1 MNPDNRMVSVFQRFT
16 LIEKV
21 RYTDYRTLKGRS
33 LLIVSGRTQFI
44 WEITVYRLRCCFSV
58 STCTIVIRCGVY
70 SIGLYLVHMQLHGW
84 RFSLHNITDMCV
96 GKVHARSVC
105 SKKACTCV
113 SRMPVGDTLCKCVFS
128 VK

>member
-33 LLIVSGRTQFI
+33 LLIASGRTQFI

-58 STCTIVIRCGVY
+58 STHY
-70 SIGLYLVHMQLHGW
+70 S
-84 RFSLHNITDMCV
+84 
-96 GKVHARSVC
+96 
-105 SKKACTCV
+105 
-113 SRMPVGDTLCKCVFS
+113 DTLRCIQYWSIPCAYAITWLEIQFT
-128 VK
+128 